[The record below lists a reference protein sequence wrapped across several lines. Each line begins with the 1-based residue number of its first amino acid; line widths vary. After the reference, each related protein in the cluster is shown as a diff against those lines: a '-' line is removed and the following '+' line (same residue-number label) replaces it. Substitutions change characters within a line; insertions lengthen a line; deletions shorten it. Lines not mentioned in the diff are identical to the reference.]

1 MKRLNL
7 SLTCLLITSLFLSGC
22 GGGVDVAVEIPPPPP
37 TAAFDLGA
45 KLNGHPL
52 ANVDVFPDEEQTIQL
67 QVFDTLE
74 VDSSGPVSWEI
85 VAGSSAGIPTQSGG
99 TLLFE
104 GVAFTETLSTSG
116 QLVLAISAA
125 QPLAGPVPVTLY
137 ATSLDDY
144 TQTAR
149 IDIVVT
155 N

>member
-1 MKRLNL
+1 MKRLNPPL
-7 SLTCLLITSLFLSGC
+7 ACLLLASLFLSGC
-22 GGGVDVAVEIPPPPP
+22 GGGVDVAVEVPPPPP
-37 TAAFDLGA
+37 SSAFDLGA
-45 KLNGHPL
+45 KLNGQSL
-52 ANVDVFPDEEQTIQL
+52 ANVDVFPDQEQTIQV
-67 QVFDTLE
+67 QAGDTLE
-74 VDSSGPVSWEI
+74 LDSSGPVAWET

-116 QLVLAISAA
+116 QLVLAISAS
-125 QPLAGPVPVTLY
+125 QPLAVPVLVTLY
-137 ATSLDDY
+137 ATSLDDG

>member
-1 MKRLNL
+1 MKRLNV
-7 SLTCLLITSLFLSGC
+7 SLIGLLIASILVSGC
-22 GGGVDVAVEIPPPPP
+22 GGGVDVAVVVPPPPS

-45 KLNGHPL
+45 KLNGRPL
-52 ANVDVFPDEEQTIQL
+52 VNVDVFPDDEQTIQ
-67 QVFDTLE
+67 VRAGDTLE
-74 VDSSGPVSWEI
+74 IDSSGSVSWET

-104 GVAFTETLSTSG
+104 GVAFTETLSTSD
-116 QLVLAISAA
+116 QLVLAISAG
-125 QPLAGPVPVTLY
+125 QTLFTPVQVTLY

>member
-7 SLTCLLITSLFLSGC
+7 SLGCLLVASLFVSGC
-22 GGGVDVAVEIPPPPP
+22 GGGVDVAVEVPPPPP
-37 TAAFDLGA
+37 SAFDIGA
-45 KLNGHPL
+45 KLNGQPL
-52 ANVDVFPDEEQTIQL
+52 VNVDVLPDEEQTIQ
-67 QVFDTLE
+67 VRVGDTLE
-74 VDSSGPVSWEI
+74 LDSSGPVSWET
-85 VAGSSAGIPTQSGG
+85 VAGASAGIPTQSGG

-116 QLVLAISAA
+116 QLVLAISAS
-125 QPLAGPVPVTLY
+125 QPLDVPVPVTVY